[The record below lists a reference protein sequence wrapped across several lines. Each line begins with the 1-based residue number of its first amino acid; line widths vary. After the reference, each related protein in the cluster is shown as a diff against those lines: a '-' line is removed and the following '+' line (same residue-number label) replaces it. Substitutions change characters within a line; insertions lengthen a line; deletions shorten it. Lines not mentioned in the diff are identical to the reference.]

1 MRLPL
6 LLFGA
11 LALSSPRLAL
21 AQDTPALNT
30 LTPAEKSEGWKLLF
44 DGSSL
49 KGWRGFQK
57 KKAPDGWAVVDGAL
71 TRVGKAGDLITEK
84 QYADFDLTLDWN
96 ISEGGN
102 SGIMFRVTEGS
113 EDTYETGPEMQVLDD
128 ARHPD
133 GHNRLTSA
141 GSAYGLYAAPAG
153 IVKPAGEWNHVRI
166 LVQGK
171 HVEQWLNGTR
181 VVEYELQSPDWEAKV
196 AASKFKQWPGYGR
209 AHKGYIALQDH
220 GDRVAYRNIKI
231 RELR

>member
-1 MRLPL
+1 MRFPL

-11 LALSSPRLAL
+11 LALSGSRAAR
-21 AQDTPALNT
+21 AQDASAPNT
-30 LTPAEKSEGWKLLF
+30 LTPDEKRDGWKLLF
-44 DGSSL
+44 DGATL
-49 KGWRGFQK
+49 AGWRGFQK
-57 KKAPDGWAVVDGAL
+57 KKAPEGWVVQSGAI
-71 TRVGKAGDLITEK
+71 TRVASTGDLITDK
-84 QYADFDLTLDWN
+84 QYRDFELALEWN

-113 EDTYETGPEMQVLDD
+113 EATYQTGPEMQVLDD
-128 ARHPD
+128 ARHAD

-153 IVKPAGEWNHVRI
+153 IVKPAGEWNQVRLI
-166 LVQGK
+166 VKGK
-171 HVEQWLNGTR
+171 HVEQWLNGTK

-209 AHKGYIALQDH
+209 APKGYIALQDH

-231 RELR
+231 KELR